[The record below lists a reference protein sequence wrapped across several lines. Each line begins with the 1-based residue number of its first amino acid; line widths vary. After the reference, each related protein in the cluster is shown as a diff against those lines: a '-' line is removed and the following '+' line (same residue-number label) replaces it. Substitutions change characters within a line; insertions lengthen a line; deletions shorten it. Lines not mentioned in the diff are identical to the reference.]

1 MFSGND
7 SYTALEYRFF
17 MTSIL
22 RFMLAHFC
30 SEKVSKHYDMSSS
43 RPGEMHAVAYG
54 LKSTQPI
61 KYRVIIVNEYTRS
74 FTRSE
79 QQPQLGYK
87 ASDKMNTA
95 WVLRYYVSRFLR
107 KKRFTMAMNWL
118 HFNVAVL
125 FHISNASTLLAH
137 TTLLLHS
144 DRSYNRKA
152 PDSDE
157 YFVSLGITE

>member
-1 MFSGND
+1 MLSGND

-107 KKRFTMAMNWL
+107 KTVYTGYELASFQFCSAFS
-118 HFNVAVL
+118 HF
-125 FHISNASTLLAH
+125 
-137 TTLLLHS
+137 
-144 DRSYNRKA
+144 KC
-152 PDSDE
+152 E
-157 YFVSLGITE
+157 YFACSYHFTTS

>member
-61 KYRVIIVNEYTRS
+61 KYRVIIVNEYTHS

-107 KKRFTMAMNWL
+107 KNGLQWPWIGFISMLQCFFTFQMRVLCLLIPLYYFIVTGAIIGRLLIVMNIL
-118 HFNVAVL
+118 CL
-125 FHISNASTLLAH
+125 
-137 TTLLLHS
+137 
-144 DRSYNRKA
+144 
-152 PDSDE
+152 
-157 YFVSLGITE
+157 